1 VTFTAFLKTENS
13 DQIQNVLHVALSAG
27 VADPA
32 GQCETLG
39 AGLQSSLHK
48 METSPKAKLTK
59 HP

>member
-1 VTFTAFLKTENS
+1 MTFTAFLKTENS
-13 DQIQNVLHVALSAG
+13 DQIQNHVALSAG

-39 AGLQSSLHK
+39 AGLQSSLNK